1 MLGSTFT
8 GLISFLK
15 TKDGF
20 YNFST
25 YNGSKIK
32 HLTIVD
38 NTLRV
43 AIFHKNHILNFIAKY
58 SQGGILKAPKNGLMK
73 RNIEESITA
82 EIELSLTDKKGNIIF
97 DGKSEWVGME
107 LSEAFDLEV

>member
-1 MLGSTFT
+1 M
-8 GLISFLK
+8 K
-15 TKDGF
+15 V
-20 YNFST
+20 
-25 YNGSKIK
+25 
-32 HLTIVD
+32 TIV
-38 NTLRV
+38 
-43 AIFHKNHILNFIAKY
+43 HKNHILIFIAKY